1 MEGNEVSVALLGPLD
16 VRLDGARISVPGDM
30 SAVVLATLA
39 LSAGEAVPIDRL
51 IDTVWAERLP
61 ARARGSLHSH
71 VFRLRRLLGP
81 AVIQTTAS
89 GYLLNVDPDRV
100 DVLRFRRLVAASAAS
115 AEPDR
120 SRRLLDEALDLWRGE
135 PLAGF
140 RSDAFPDSEVTRL
153 TEEWLDARQR
163 RIELDR
169 AAGRTAHVIAELRDL
184 TSRFPLRE
192 TLWYQLIVALSS
204 TGRRAEAIAAYHD
217 LCRRLREDLGVDPS
231 ADLQEL
237 YQRVSTSPP
246 APATTSPPEPH
257 GATGFETPMELPAS
271 TNRFTGRVAEL
282 AALDRILADD
292 PSADHSLIVAL
303 VGPAGAGKSAL
314 AIHWARSRADRF
326 PDGQLYADFDGGDP
340 DHPARIGSLLGR
352 FLHALGVPL
361 SRVPSDIAGRAALFR
376 TVTAGRRLL
385 ILLDSVQLSEQVR
398 PLIPAPGSVLVV
410 TSRSQLRGLVAR
422 DGAHRITVGAL
433 DSPAAVQLL
442 GSMLSTVPG
451 GSEADAVASLAELCA
466 RLPLA
471 LIIAAERVM
480 RQPGLSVDR
489 LVEELRDERSRLES
503 LSTREDAATDLR
515 AVFSWSYHQLDPLTA
530 RTFRLLGL
538 CPMAADLVPSAV
550 AAIADLPIEKV
561 RLHVDR
567 LLALHLLDGGD
578 GPDVYAVNDLLHA
591 YARERALEEEP
602 PAERD
607 AAVGR
612 LLDWY
617 LNSVAAAV
625 LLLWREATLAGS
637 LEPLTPVD
645 RVRPLEF
652 ACPEEALRWL
662 EAQRAAL
669 VRAAEWAA
677 SHQRQD
683 GRAWLLNQVTRRFLL
698 RRGHWRDVVRLA
710 RIGLPLAERLHDASA
725 QGDVLRD
732 LRFAESKLRNGSG
745 GT

>member
-1 MEGNEVSVALLGPLD
+1 MELEGKQVSVALLGPLD
-16 VRLDGARISVPGDM
+16 VRLNKARVSVPGDM

-39 LSAGEAVPIDRL
+39 LSAGEAVPVDRL
-51 IDTVWAERLP
+51 VDRLWSERLP
-61 ARARGSLHSH
+61 ARVRGSLHSH

-81 AVIQTTAS
+81 AVIQTVAS
-89 GYLLNVDPDRV
+89 GYLLNVDPDQV
-100 DVLRFRRLVAASAAS
+100 DVLRFRRLVAASAS
-115 AEPDR
+115 AEPDQ
-120 SRRLLDEALDLWRGE
+120 SRRLLDEALELWRGE

-140 RSDAFPDSEVTRL
+140 RSDAFHHAEVTRL

-169 AAGRTAHVIAELRDL
+169 AAGRNAHVVAELRDL
-184 TSRFPLRE
+184 ISTFPLRE
-192 TLWYQLIVALSS
+192 TLWHQLIVALAGG
-204 TGRRAEAIAAYHD
+204 GRQAEAIAAYHD
-217 LCRRLREDLGVDPS
+217 LRRRLRDELGVDPS

-237 YQRVSTSPP
+237 YQQVCTNPP
-246 APATTSPPEPH
+246 APASISPSELY
-257 GATGFETPMELPAS
+257 GATRFETPMELPAS
-271 TNRFTGRVAEL
+271 TSRFTGRAAEL

-292 PSADHSLIVAL
+292 PLAANSPIVAL

-314 AIHWARSRADRF
+314 AVHWGRSRADRF

-340 DHPARIGSLLGR
+340 DHPARVHSLMAR

-361 SRVPSDIAGRAALFR
+361 SRVPPDLAGRAALFR

-385 ILLDSVQLSEQVR
+385 ILADSAELSEQVR
-398 PLIPAPGSVLVV
+398 PLIPAPGSALVV

-433 DSPAAVQLL
+433 DSPGAVQLL
-442 GSMLSTVPG
+442 GTMLGTASV

-515 AVFSWSYHQLDPLTA
+515 AVFSCSYHQLDPLTA

-538 CPMAADLVPSAV
+538 GPRAADLMPSAL
-550 AAIADLPIEKV
+550 AAIADLPVEQA

-567 LLALHLLDGGD
+567 LLALHLLRGGD
-578 GPDVYAVNDLLHA
+578 GPDVYAAHDLLHA

-607 AAVGR
+607 AAVRR

-617 LNSVAAAV
+617 VRSVAAAV
-625 LLLWREATLAGS
+625 LLLWREATLVGS
-637 LEPLTPVD
+637 LEPVPPTD
-645 RVRPLEF
+645 RVTPLEF
-652 ACPEEALRWL
+652 ASPEEALRWL

-683 GRAWLLNQVTRRFLL
+683 SRAAWLLNQVTRRFLL
-698 RRGHWRDVVRLA
+698 RRGHWPDVVHLA
-710 RIGLPLAERLHDASA
+710 RIGLPLAERLGVASA

-732 LRFAESKLRNGSG
+732 LRLAEAKLGK
-745 GT
+745 